1 MVEINSLTG
10 LPKLFNLSNDTL
22 VNNRITKNMGEVN
35 PFTLIVLIVIILLY
49 YALFRS
55 LKSPDSGESMNMF
68 EGVSSAPQSPGLKL
82 IEILMWGVFLFL
94 ILINGIQYFFNVD
107 IKAVVKNIFTPIP
120 EIDLSVIS
128 NNITDISSVEQEEE
142 EEEEEAP
149 SNSEVFH
156 VSKNKYT
163 YDDAKAIC
171 KSYNSKLAT
180 YEQIENAYKDGA
192 EWCSYGWSE
201 NQMTLFPTQKETW
214 EKLQEID
221 EHKNDCG
228 RPGINGGYIDNVDVR
243 YGANCYGVKP
253 KSRPI
258 ERQRMVSHNI
268 LPKTKKEK
276 DFDRKVRDFK
286 HNKPSV
292 LLSPF
297 NYDSWGN

>member
-214 EKLQEID
+214 
-221 EHKNDCG
+221 
-228 RPGINGGYIDNVDVR
+228 
-243 YGANCYGVKP
+243 
-253 KSRPI
+253 
-258 ERQRMVSHNI
+258 
-268 LPKTKKEK
+268 
-276 DFDRKVRDFK
+276 
-286 HNKPSV
+286 
-292 LLSPF
+292 
-297 NYDSWGN
+297 